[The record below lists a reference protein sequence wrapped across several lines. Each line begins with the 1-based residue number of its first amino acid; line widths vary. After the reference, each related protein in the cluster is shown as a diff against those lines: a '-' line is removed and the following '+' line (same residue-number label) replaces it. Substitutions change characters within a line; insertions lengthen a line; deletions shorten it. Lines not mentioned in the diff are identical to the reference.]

1 MNYAIL
7 RSGDGGDRKVK
18 NELAKKEAIKLLN
31 EGLVLGIFPEGTR
44 NRTSELLLPFKY
56 GAVSLAFKT
65 GAYIVPAGITGKYK
79 FRGKIKVKY
88 GKPFKVSNDLESA
101 NVKLKE
107 EITKLIK
114 E

>member
-1 MNYAIL
+1 M
-7 RSGDGGDRKVK
+7 G
-18 NELAKKEAIKLLN
+18 IKLLN
-31 EGLVLGIFPEGTR
+31 EGFVLGIFPEGTR

>member
-1 MNYAIL
+1 MKYELKKKAEQEALKYLESGSAI
-7 RSGDGGDRKVK
+7 
-18 NELAKKEAIKLLN
+18 
-31 EGLVLGIFPEGTR
+31 GLFPEGTR

-65 GAYIVPAGITGKYK
+65 DAYIVPAGITGKYK